1 MKLEVQY
8 RTDIERFDMRL
19 SFTVIYSLIIE

>member
-8 RTDIERFDMRL
+8 RTDIEQFDMRL
-19 SFTVIYSLIIE
+19 LFTVIYSLMTE